1 MKNKKGI
8 TLISLVVTIII
19 LIILAAISINLI
31 LGDNGLITKA
41 KRTQGTT
48 EQENAKEK
56 LELELGKLLIEKET
70 GIAYNDE
77 ILNNYLTEKG
87 FFIKDDIVILN
98 GWKFRIDKSVPEII
112 ENLGKNEEDEEIQ
125 NIITISTKE
134 SLETFRDQVNKGIS
148 YEGKIIKLMNDIN
161 LNEGK
166 YVKNED
172 GSISFDSDAEQWTPI
187 GTIENPFK
195 GTFDGQGYT
204 IKGIYINDETK
215 NTQGFIGQNTG
226 GIVKNLTLDE
236 GTIIAGYRIGGATGR
251 TNDGTI
257 ENVINKMNISSKVVN
272 DKNESIVG
280 GISGSAIGN
289 LKNCI
294 NYGNIDGVGVEVG
307 GICGYIEKYT
317 EDISNCANLCDYVQ
331 TTGAS
336 SKNYSYIGGIVG
348 YSKNVNIE
356 KCYNTAD
363 ITAAKSS
370 AGGIVGQTT
379 GTINQCYNTGNI
391 QSLGVNDSG
400 NNTIGGIVG
409 YTGNTVCDCY
419 NIGNVTGTAKMLGG
433 IVGSNGKIEGITIKQ
448 ELKNC
453 YNVGLVGTNKIAYR
467 GGVVGTGAS
476 TSNCYYLTGQATYG
490 VGASTATTGSNTNAV
505 SKTKAQ
511 LQTLAS
517 TLGDNWVSDGK
528 IKNESGDWVD
538 NVDNNGNII
547 YINNNYPI
555 LKWQIK

>member
-8 TLISLVVTIII
+8 TLISLVVTIIV

-41 KRTQGTT
+41 KRTQEAT

-70 GIAYNDE
+70 GTAYNDE

-87 FFIKDDIVILN
+87 FLVKDDTVILN
-98 GWKFRIDKSVPEII
+98 GWKFRIDKSIPKII

-134 SLETFRDQVNKGIS
+134 SLESFRNQVNKGIS
-148 YEGKIIKLMNDIN
+148 YEGKTIKLMNDIN

-172 GSISFDSDAEQWTPI
+172 GSISFNSDAEQWTPI

-195 GTFDGQGYT
+195 GTFDGQGHT

-257 ENVINKMNISSKVVN
+257 ENVINKMNISSKSVN

-289 LKNCI
+289 FKNCI
-294 NYGNIDGVGVEVG
+294 NYGNIEGVGVEVG
-307 GICGYIEKYT
+307 GICGYVEKYT
-317 EDISNCANLCDYVQ
+317 EDISNCANLCDYVK
-331 TTGAS
+331 TTGS
-336 SKNYSYIGGIVG
+336 SGKNYSYIGGIVG
-348 YSKNVNIE
+348 YSKNANIE
-356 KCYNTAD
+356 KCYNIAD
-363 ITAAKSS
+363 ITAIKSS

-391 QSLGVNDSG
+391 QSLGVNDLG

-419 NIGNVTGTAKMLGG
+419 NTGNVTGTSKILGG
-433 IVGSNGKIEGITIKQ
+433 IVGSNVKIDGVTIKQ

-467 GGVVGTGAS
+467 GGVVGAGAS

-490 VGASTATTGSNTNAV
+490 VGASTTTTGSNTNAV

-511 LQTLAS
+511 LQSIAS

-538 NVDNNGNII
+538 NVDDNGNII